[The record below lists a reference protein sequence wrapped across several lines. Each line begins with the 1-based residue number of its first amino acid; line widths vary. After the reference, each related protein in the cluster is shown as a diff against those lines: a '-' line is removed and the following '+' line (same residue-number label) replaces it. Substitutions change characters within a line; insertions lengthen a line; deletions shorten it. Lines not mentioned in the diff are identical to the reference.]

1 MKQQWTYSIFRGLG
15 IKTSEAGG
23 RQANAP
29 GLTDAALE
37 QAYRELLLE
46 NQVLTESNRRLHDR
60 LARAESGLVDTPASR
75 QLIRAQRDALTDRS
89 RQLRELHYANRTL
102 QRERQKLQDNNRR
115 LAEKLARQAA
125 SVRPLER
132 QLEASQAEVVTLKQ
146 QLGDQRRELAT
157 LTDRYYQLQARIDP
171 ALSADRV
178 VKVDF

>member
-15 IKTSEAGG
+15 KSSSDVRGTPA
-23 RQANAP
+23 
-29 GLTDAALE
+29 DAATPTDSGLE
-37 QAYRELLLE
+37 HAYRELLLE

-89 RQLRELHYANRTL
+89 HKLREMLYANKTL
-102 QRERQKLQDNNRR
+102 QREQQKLQDNNRR
-115 LAEKLARQAA
+115 LGEKLARQTAA
-125 SVRPLER
+125 VRPLEQ

-146 QLGDQRRELAT
+146 QLAEQRRELAM
-157 LTDRYYQLQARIDP
+157 LTDRYYQLQARMDP